1 MKKTTLSE
9 LIYSDLSRITKPS
22 LKSFI
27 KSYFF
32 TRGGVFRFTV
42 WLRIV
47 SYIKTKKSLILFY
60 PAAYLIFRH
69 YTYKY
74 GVHIDSNI
82 TIGKGL
88 MIVHG
93 DGVYINCN
101 EIGDNFT
108 IYQNVT
114 VGVDAGGKPSI
125 GDNVTIYPGA
135 VVVGKI
141 MLNNNCIVGANSF
154 LNKTVSEGI
163 TVAGV
168 PAKRI
173 K

>member
-1 MKKTTLSE
+1 
-9 LIYSDLSRITKPS
+9 
-22 LKSFI
+22 
-27 KSYFF
+27 
-32 TRGGVFRFTV
+32 
-42 WLRIV
+42 
-47 SYIKTKKSLILFY
+47 
-60 PAAYLIFRH
+60 
-69 YTYKY
+69 
-74 GVHIDSNI
+74 
-82 TIGKGL
+82 

-93 DGVYINCN
+93 DGVYVNCDR
-101 EIGDNFT
+101 IGDSFT

-154 LNKTVSEGI
+154 LNKTVSEGT

>member
-1 MKKTTLSE
+1 MFRFIADYKAFLE
-9 LIYSDLSRITKPS
+9 IIYQKLLFYT
-22 LKSFI
+22 
-27 KSYFF
+27 
-32 TRGGVFRFTV
+32 GGVFRFTV

-47 SYIKTKKSLILFY
+47 SYIKKKKSLTLFY

-93 DGVYINCN
+93 DGVYVNCDR
-101 EIGDNFT
+101 IGDSFT

-154 LNKTVSEGI
+154 LNKTVSEGT